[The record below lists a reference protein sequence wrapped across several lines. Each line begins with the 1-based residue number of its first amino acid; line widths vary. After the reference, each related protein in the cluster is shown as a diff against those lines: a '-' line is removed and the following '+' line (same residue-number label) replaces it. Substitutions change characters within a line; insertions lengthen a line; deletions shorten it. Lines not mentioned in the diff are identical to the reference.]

1 MKEKK
6 KNAKK
11 TVVSPPHTQATAAAA
26 LASRPRDQ
34 QRRRNERRRRE
45 SGRAPPLPQGPPPP
59 APRPRAHPRRG
70 SRHAPP
76 APGGAH
82 GRDGRL
88 VRTERRMRERESI
101 DALVFSLSL
110 VESIALSLRSPLSRA
125 FALVSTSSSRG
136 DSVKEVRREKLCY
149 EARERARARET
160 IHECTS
166 KENER
171 EQEKKTVVFLPRPKK
186 EERRTQ
192 LAPLSLSQPP
202 SQPLSLSLPLSQ
214 PLSLSFSLSL

>member
-1 MKEKK
+1 
-6 KNAKK
+6 
-11 TVVSPPHTQATAAAA
+11 
-26 LASRPRDQ
+26 
-34 QRRRNERRRRE
+34 
-45 SGRAPPLPQGPPPP
+45 
-59 APRPRAHPRRG
+59 
-70 SRHAPP
+70 
-76 APGGAH
+76 
-82 GRDGRL
+82 
-88 VRTERRMRERESI
+88 MRERESI

-136 DSVKEVRREKLCY
+136 DSVKEVRRGKLCY

-171 EQEKKTVVFLPRPKK
+171 EQEKKPSFFFPDRKRKRDGLNLLLSPS
-186 EERRTQ
+186 
-192 LAPLSLSQPP
+192 LNLSLN
-202 SQPLSLSLPLSQ
+202 LSLSLPLSQ